1 MTVDEFQFET
11 ADGLTLHVRRWA
23 PPAAPRAV
31 VLIVHGMAE
40 HAGRYDRLATALNK
54 EGYEVVA
61 PDLRGHGKSIADP
74 DYPGL
79 FATNDGWNKAIGD
92 IKAISSLVKQQ
103 SPGKPVILLGHSMG
117 SFMAQRLMIE
127 QGADYAGVILS
138 GTNGPVGFLR
148 SIGAII
154 ARIEVLRCGTENPS
168 GLLTSMSFGAYNK
181 PYDPPRTEFDWL
193 SRDEAEVDK
202 YVADPLCGFAV
213 STSLWRDFLDG
224 LGELHR
230 PKDVSRVPKYLPIF
244 VVSGTRDPV
253 GGYAKGVQKLLDLY
267 ASSGLAKVSH
277 KFYEGARHEIFNET
291 NRDEVTS
298 DIVEWLSGLQQ
309 PGQG

>member
-1 MTVDEFQFET
+1 MTADEFQYET
-11 ADGLTLHVRRWA
+11 ADGLSLHVRRWA
-23 PPAAPRAV
+23 PAAASRAV

-40 HAGRYDRLATALNK
+40 HAGRYDRLAAALNEK
-54 EGYEVVA
+54 GYEVVA
-61 PDLRGHGKSIADP
+61 PDLRGHGKSIADQ
-74 DYPGL
+74 DNPGL
-79 FATNDGWNKAIGD
+79 FATKDGWNKSIGD
-92 IKAISSLVKQQ
+92 IKALSLLIRQQ

-117 SFMAQRLMIE
+117 SFLAQRLMIE
-127 QGADYAGVILS
+127 QGSEFAAVILS
-138 GTNGPVGFLR
+138 GTNGPVGILR
-148 SIGAII
+148 GVGAII
-154 ARIEVLRCGTENPS
+154 ARIEVLRCGAKNPS
-168 GLLTSMSFGAYNK
+168 SLLTSMSFGAYNK

-230 PKDVSRVPKYLPIF
+230 PQDVSRIPRDLPIF
-244 VVSGTRDPV
+244 LVSGDRDPV

-267 ASSGLAKVSH
+267 ARSGLANVSH

-298 DIVEWLSGLQQ
+298 DIVDWLSGLQQ
-309 PGQG
+309 PGKG

>member
-1 MTVDEFQFET
+1 MSADEFQFET
-11 ADGLTLHVRRWA
+11 ADGLSLHVRRWSPA
-23 PPAAPRAV
+23 AAPRAV

-40 HAGRYDRLATALNK
+40 HAGRYARLAAALNG

-74 DYPGL
+74 DHPGF
-79 FATNDGWNKAIGD
+79 FAAEDGWNKAIGD
-92 IKAISSLVKQQ
+92 IKAITSLIRRQ

-127 QGADYAGVILS
+127 QGNEYAGVILS
-138 GTNGPVGFLR
+138 GTNGPVGLLR
-148 SIGAII
+148 GIGAII
-154 ARIEVLRCGTENPS
+154 ARIEVLRCGVKNPS

-193 SRDEAEVDK
+193 SRDDTEVDK

-224 LGELHR
+224 LGKLHGPQDISGI
-230 PKDVSRVPKYLPIF
+230 PKALPILI
-244 VVSGTRDPV
+244 VSGTRDPV

-267 ASSGLAKVSH
+267 AGSGLANVSR
-277 KFYEGARHEIFNET
+277 KLYDDARHEIFNET

-298 DIVEWLSGLQQ
+298 DIIEWLSELEQS
-309 PGQG
+309 GQG